1 MTTITFDME
10 RRHPA
15 PAVPERFGPGRAL
28 RHAAA
33 IAGRNLKHLVRNPM
47 ALVFIAIQPIM
58 LVLLFN
64 YVFGGAIKAIGV
76 RYIEYLIPGVMVQTL
91 IFSSSF
97 SGMGITQDLASGAL
111 DRPTQVAAATPG
123 RGRGRGL
130 GRRRRCAERGVL
142 GENGLLDPPELQ
154 AGSRPA
160 CSASAR
166 RTRW

>member
-47 ALVFIAIQPIM
+47 ALVFIAFQPIM

-64 YVFGGAIKAIGV
+64 YVFGGA
-76 RYIEYLIPGVMVQTL
+76 
-91 IFSSSF
+91 
-97 SGMGITQDLASGAL
+97 
-111 DRPTQVAAATPG
+111 
-123 RGRGRGL
+123 GRGRGL